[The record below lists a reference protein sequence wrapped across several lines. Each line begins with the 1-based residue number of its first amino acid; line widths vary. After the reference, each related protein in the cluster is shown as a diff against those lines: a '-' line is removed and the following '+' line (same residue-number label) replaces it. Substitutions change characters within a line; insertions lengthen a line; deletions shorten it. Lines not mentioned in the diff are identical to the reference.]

1 MPESTPHPLEDVP
14 PKPFWRRGVDRRTV
28 LVAGGAALLL
38 ANLPGDS
45 PLPAVLAADAT
56 PDLTLDLLRREDMLK
71 LHFEFFNLRRS
82 TAAGPP
88 KLVPIDPTAQSAVI
102 VRFDSQHLME
112 ETTTV
117 TDPGGAPPANLPAP
131 GDIATRAVGPSRIV
145 FLVPSTVKEL
155 PYTEDGL
162 LAWSNW
168 VMRVVPKTAPAEPA
182 QLDTDLLLVDWLHLT
197 PEQYASWA
205 HVTHPVTSA
214 GRTELWHTRLAPRD
228 EFGRPDPLLGPA
240 EIRAVAAQ
248 TQDDLRFNN
257 LLSRPQT
264 LTDIVTQSNTR
275 GAVRGDLVLLS
286 ALGSSLELDGKW
298 AEGTL
303 AAWQHRSVL
312 GRDNY
317 VRIEERGFLF
327 PHGHRATLITETE
340 RTIAGGAA
348 RLLRRQFVRVQ
359 EPVKSFEDN
368 GLPFRSVEI
377 GMTTTPNLAAPGMRE
392 VIGSTSAFWV
402 QYTLDGKTVDIP
414 FPIVAT
420 DWAGNRLESVA
431 HLAFVYQDDATKPA
445 VLDALQKQADP
456 AQYETVHP
464 RRTHELGGQKVAF
477 APVTGTVDAKRGLI
491 AAVDDGAPR
500 NTAFPAVRLHL
511 NMKRREVTVA
521 GEAGFTPQM
530 LAAEIR
536 MPAVEALAGGK
547 ELATAIG
554 YDPEY
559 VKSSFGQV
567 KGELFARVSPT
578 VADVGKL
585 VQAITTG
592 QPLPDVGAVTAEFG
606 ANVARLGGVAAPDL
620 DIRGLSRSLGPLSG
634 PAATISQIAKDG
646 VFNPGDF
653 FPKSAKLLGGLSLA
667 EILGFDPDLPNALTL
682 PIENGPKIVTTP
694 EYGNGRDHPPTAVTT
709 ILDWQPKLPDKL
721 TAEVFHP
728 VLDDGTHAT
737 LTLHGENR
745 TVFGGSG
752 VTTTSTIKGDL
763 RNFAIELVKG
773 DDSALS
779 FIKLTFRRFAFE
791 QHNGAKPVIQVEL
804 AKIEFKGPLNFVNTL
819 QQFLVS
825 TGKGLNIDVQPSGIT
840 AGYTLA
846 IPDVGIGVFALQHL
860 AFSAGLSIPFD
871 GTPARAR
878 FAFCS
883 REHPFTLSVSLF
895 GGGGFFAL
903 ALGTDGFELM
913 EASIEFGGAVA
924 FNLGVASGS
933 VSVMAGIYFKLERRP
948 AEIGDGDKKIDEITL
963 TGYVR
968 ANGSLNVLG
977 LITISAE
984 FYLGLSY
991 TNAGG
996 QNIVEGEASLTV
1008 EIEILFFSKS
1018 VTLTV
1023 HKSFAGPGSSALA
1036 ARGAAA
1042 LPAAGSPSF
1051 GDQMSQD
1058 DWNTYCDAFA
1068 A

>member
-1 MPESTPHPLEDVP
+1 MPEPTPHDTEDVSP
-14 PKPFWRRGVDRRTV
+14 RPFWRRGVDRRTI
-28 LVAGGAALLL
+28 LVAGSAALLL

-45 PLPAVLAADAT
+45 PLQALLAADAT

-71 LHFEFFNLRRS
+71 LHFAFFNLKRS

-88 KLVPIDPTAQSAVI
+88 KLVPVDATAQSV
-102 VRFDSQHLME
+102 VVVGFDSQHLME
-112 ETTTV
+112 EPTFV
-117 TDPGGAPPANLPAP
+117 SDPGGAPPSNLPAP
-131 GDIATRAVGPSRIV
+131 GDIATRAVGPSRIA
-145 FLVPSTVKEL
+145 FLVPATVKEL
-155 PYTEDGL
+155 PYTEEGL

-168 VMRVVPKTAPAEPA
+168 VMRVVPKTAPARPGP
-182 QLDTDLLLVDWLHLT
+182 LVTDLLLVDWLHLT
-197 PEQYASWA
+197 SEQHASWA

-240 EIRAVAAQ
+240 DVRAAAAD
-248 TQDDLRFNN
+248 TPDDLRFDAM
-257 LLSRPQT
+257 LGLGSSTLAGLVEQT
-264 LTDIVTQSNTR
+264 NTR
-275 GAVRGDLVLLS
+275 APVRGDLVLLS
-286 ALGSSLELDGKW
+286 AMGSSLELEGKW
-298 AEGTL
+298 DEGEV
-303 AAWQHRSVL
+303 AAWQHRSAI

-317 VRIEERGFLF
+317 VRIDERGYLF
-327 PHGHRATLITETE
+327 PYGHKALHVTETE

-348 RLLRRQFVRVQ
+348 RLLQRKYIRVL
-359 EPVKSFEDN
+359 EPVKAFEDN

-377 GMTTTPNLAAPGMRE
+377 TTTTTPFLAEHPE
-392 VIGSTSAFWV
+392 PIGTTGSFWV
-402 QYTLDGKTVDIP
+402 QSAAGDVP

-420 DWAGNRLESVA
+420 DWAGNRVETIA
-431 HLAFVYQDDATKPA
+431 HLAFVPLSKANDPAT
-445 VLDALQKQADP
+445 LDALQAQADP
-456 AQYETVHP
+456 ADFADIHP

-477 APVTGTVDAKRGLI
+477 APVPDT
-491 AAVDDGAPR
+491 AAAADDAPR

-511 NMKRREVTVA
+511 NMRRRELA
-521 GEAGFTPQM
+521 GEAGFSPRM

-559 VKSSFGQV
+559 VKTAFENVQ
-567 KGELFARVSPT
+567 GELFARVSPS

-585 VQAITTG
+585 VRAIETG
-592 QPLPDVGAVTAEFG
+592 AALPDVGAVQAQFG
-606 ANVARLGGVAAPDL
+606 KTVAQLGGVAAPDL

-634 PAATISQIAKDG
+634 PAETISQIAKDG
-646 VFNPGDF
+646 VFNPGKF
-653 FPKSAKLLGGLSLA
+653 FPDTAKLLGGLSLA
-667 EILGFDPDLPNALTL
+667 EILGFDPKLPDNLTL
-682 PIENGPKIVTTP
+682 PIANGPKIVTTP
-694 EYGNGRDHPPTAVTT
+694 EYGDGKDHPPTAVRTVF
-709 ILDWQPKLPDKL
+709 DWQPKLPDKL
-721 TAEVFHP
+721 TAGVFHP
-728 VLDDGTHAT
+728 KLPDRPHAT
-737 LTLHGENR
+737 LTLHGESR
-745 TVFGGSG
+745 TVFGGGGS
-752 VTTTSTIKGDL
+752 TTSTIKGDL
-763 RNFAIELVKG
+763 RDFAIELVKG

-791 QHNGAKPVIQVEL
+791 QHDGAKPVIHVEL
-804 AKIEFKGPLNFVNTL
+804 DKIEFEGPLNFVNTL
-819 QQFLVS
+819 QRFLVS
-825 TGKGLNIDVQPSGIT
+825 TGKGLGIDVQPSGIT

-860 AFSAGLSIPFD
+860 AFGASLSIPFD
-871 GTPARAR
+871 GSPARAR

-883 REHPFTLSVSLF
+883 REHPFTLTVSLF

-933 VSVMAGIYFKLERRP
+933 VSVMAGIYFKLEHKPEIP
-948 AEIGDGDKKIDEITL
+948 ASGSTPAVPAHDAITL

-984 FYLGLSY
+984 FYLALSY
-991 TNAGG
+991 TNDGG
-996 QNIVEGEASLTV
+996 ENLVEGEASLTV
-1008 EIEILFFSKS
+1008 EIDILFFSKS

-1023 HKSFAGPGSSALA
+1023 HKSFAGPGSSSLA
-1036 ARGAAA
+1036 ARTAAA
-1042 LPAAGSPSF
+1042 LPAGGSPSF

>member
-1 MPESTPHPLEDVP
+1 MPEPAPHATEDVP
-14 PKPFWRRGVDRRTV
+14 PRPVWQRDVGRRTI
-28 LVAGGAALLL
+28 LAAGGAALLL

-45 PLPAVLAADAT
+45 PPQAVLAADAT

-71 LHFEFFNLRRS
+71 LRFEFFNLRRS

-88 KLVPIDPTAQSAVI
+88 KLVPVDAGAQSVI
-102 VRFDSQHLME
+102 VVHFDSQHLME
-112 ETTTV
+112 ETTYV
-117 TDPGGAPPANLPAP
+117 SDPNGNPPANLPAP
-131 GDIATRAVGPSRIV
+131 GFIAARAAGPSRIA

-155 PYTEDGL
+155 PYTEEGL
-162 LAWSNW
+162 LAWPAW
-168 VMRVVPKTAPAEPA
+168 VMRVVPKTAPAPPDP
-182 QLDTDLLLVDWLHLT
+182 LTSDLLLVDWLHLT

-228 EFGRPDPLLGPA
+228 DFGRPDPLLGPA
-240 EIRAVAAQ
+240 EIRAVAAD
-248 TQDDLRFNN
+248 TPDDPRFDD

-286 ALGSSLELDGKW
+286 ALGSSLELEGRW

-303 AAWQHRSVL
+303 AGWRHRSAL

-327 PHGHRATLITETE
+327 PHGHKATLITETE

-348 RLLRRQFVRVQ
+348 RLLRRQFVRIR
-359 EPVKSFEDN
+359 EPVKFFEDN

-377 GMTTTPNLAAPGMRE
+377 AMTTTPNLAANRE
-392 VIGSTSAFWV
+392 RIGSTDAFWV
-402 QYTLDGKTVDIP
+402 QYQLGTDVVDVP
-414 FPIVAT
+414 VPIVAV
-420 DWAGNRLESVA
+420 DWAGNRIDSVA
-431 HLAFVYQDDATKPA
+431 HVAFVYEDDATKPA
-445 VLDALQKQADP
+445 VLTALQGQADP
-456 AQYETVHP
+456 SQFETVHP
-464 RRTHELGGQKVAF
+464 RRTHELGGQEVAF
-477 APVTGTVDAKRGLI
+477 GPVPAAAGL
-491 AAVDDGAPR
+491 AADPPR
-500 NTAFPAVRLHL
+500 TTTFPALRLHL
-511 NMKRREVTVA
+511 NVKLRVQA
-521 GEAGFTPQM
+521 GEAGFAPQM

-536 MPAVEALAGGK
+536 MPAVEALAGGR

-554 YDPEY
+554 YDPDY
-559 VKSSFGQV
+559 VTGSFEAV

-578 VADVGKL
+578 VADVGRL
-585 VQAITTG
+585 VQAITA
-592 QPLPDVGAVTAEFG
+592 QNPLPSVEAVTAKFG
-606 ANVARLGGVAAPDL
+606 QQVAQLGGIAAPDL

-634 PAATISQIAKDG
+634 PAAAIGDIAKTG
-646 VFNPGDF
+646 SFNPGTF
-653 FPKSAKLLGGLSLA
+653 FPATAKLLGGLSLA
-667 EILGFDPDLPNALTL
+667 EVLGFDPDAPKPPAL
-682 PIENGPKIVTTP
+682 PIENAPKIVTTP
-694 EYGNGRDHPPTAVTT
+694 EYANGRDLPPTAVTT
-709 ILDWQPKLPDKL
+709 VLDWQPKLPDKL
-721 TAEVFHP
+721 TAGVFHP

-745 TVFGGSG
+745 TTFGTSG

-763 RNFAIELVKG
+763 RDFAIELVKG
-773 DDSALS
+773 DDDQLS

-791 QHNGAKPVIQVEL
+791 QHDGAKPVIHVEL
-804 AKIEFKGPLNFVNTL
+804 DRIDFEGPLKFVNTL

-825 TGKGLNIDVQPSGIT
+825 TGKGLGIDVRPSGIT

-860 AFSAGLSIPFD
+860 AFSAALSIPFD
-871 GTPARAR
+871 GSPARAR

-883 REHPFTLSVSLF
+883 REHPFTLTVSLF

-903 ALGTDGFELM
+903 ALGTDGFELV

-933 VSVMAGIYFKLERRP
+933 VSVMAGIYFKLERLP
-948 AEIGDGDKKIDEITL
+948 APPSGGEGHDEITL

-984 FYLGLSY
+984 FYLALSY
-991 TNAGG
+991 TGG
-996 QNIVEGEASLTV
+996 GGKNLVEGEASLTV
-1008 EIEILFFSKS
+1008 EIDILFFSKS

-1023 HKSFAGPGSSALA
+1023 HKSFAGPGSSSLA
-1036 ARGAAA
+1036 ARDAAT
-1042 LPAAGSPSF
+1042 LPAGGPPSF

>member
-1 MPESTPHPLEDVP
+1 MPETTPHDTDGVP
-14 PKPFWRRGVDRRTV
+14 VWRRDVGRRTI
-28 LVAGGAALLL
+28 LAAGGAALLL
-38 ANLPGDS
+38 ANLPGDT
-45 PLPAVLAADAT
+45 PLPALLAADAT

-71 LHFEFFNLRRS
+71 LRFEFFNLRRS

-88 KLVPIDPTAQSAVI
+88 KLVPIDASAQSV
-102 VRFDSQHLME
+102 VVVGFDSQHLME
-112 ETTTV
+112 ETTYV
-117 TDPGGAPPANLPAP
+117 SDPGGAPPANLPAP
-131 GDIATRAVGPSRIV
+131 GDIATRAAGPSRIA
-145 FLVPSTVKEL
+145 FLVPATVKEL
-155 PYTEDGL
+155 PFTEDGL
-162 LAWSNW
+162 LAWSSW
-168 VMRVVPKTAPAEPA
+168 VMRVVPKTAAPAVPG
-182 QLDTDLLLVDWLHLT
+182 QLVTDLRLVDWLHLT

-228 EFGRPDPLLGPA
+228 DFGRPDPLLGPA
-240 EIRAVAAQ
+240 EIRATAAD
-248 TQDDLRFNN
+248 TPDDPRFDD

-303 AAWQHRSVL
+303 TAWRHRSVL

-327 PHGHRATLITETE
+327 PYGHKATLITETE

-348 RLLRRQFVRVQ
+348 RLLRRQFVRVR
-359 EPVKSFEDN
+359 EPVKLFQDN

-377 GMTTTPNLAAPGMRE
+377 GMTTTPNLAAPGKRE
-392 VIGSTSAFWV
+392 MIGTTSAFWV
-402 QYTLDGKTVDIP
+402 QYTLGDETTDIP
-414 FPIVAT
+414 FPIIAT
-420 DWAGNRLESVA
+420 DWAGNRIDSVA
-431 HLAFVYQDDATKPA
+431 HFAFVYEGDATDQT
-445 VLDALQKQADP
+445 VLAALQAKADP
-456 AQYETVHP
+456 NDFETVHP

-477 APVTGTVDAKRGLI
+477 GPVPASAGL
-491 AAVDDGAPR
+491 AADTPR
-500 NTAFPAVRLHL
+500 NTTFPALRVHL
-511 NMKRREVTVA
+511 NVKLRVQD
-521 GEAGFTPQM
+521 GEAGFAPQM

-536 MPAVEALAGGK
+536 MPAVEALAGGRQ
-547 ELATAIG
+547 LTTAIG
-554 YDPEY
+554 YDPGY
-559 VKSSFGQV
+559 VAGSFENT

-578 VADVGKL
+578 VADVGRL
-585 VQAITTG
+585 VQAITA
-592 QPLPDVGAVTAEFG
+592 QNPLPDVGAVTARFG
-606 ANVARLGGVAAPDL
+606 NQVAQLGGIAAPDL

-634 PAATISQIAKDG
+634 PAGTISQIAKDG
-646 VFNPGDF
+646 DFDPRKF
-653 FPKSAKLLGGLSLA
+653 FPGTAKLLGGLSLA
-667 EILGFDPDLPNALTL
+667 DLLGGTPKLPVANA
-682 PIENGPKIVTTP
+682 PKIVTTP
-694 EYGNGRDHPPTAVTT
+694 EYGNGPDRPPTAVTT
-709 ILDWQPKLPDKL
+709 ILDWQPALPDDLTAGVFLPKLPDR
-721 TAEVFHP
+721 P
-728 VLDDGTHAT
+728 HAT
-737 LTLHGENR
+737 LSLHGENR
-745 TVFGGSG
+745 TVLGANG
-752 VTTTSTIKGDL
+752 VTTTSAIKGDL
-763 RNFAIELVKG
+763 RDFAIELVKG
-773 DDSALS
+773 NDDQLS
-779 FIKLTFRRFAFE
+779 FIRLTFRRFAFE
-791 QHNGAKPVIQVEL
+791 QHDGAKPVIHVEL
-804 AKIEFKGPLNFVNTL
+804 DRIDFEGPLKFVNTL

-825 TGKGLNIDVQPSGIT
+825 TGKGLGIDVQPAGIT

-860 AFSAGLSIPFD
+860 AFSAALSIPFD
-871 GTPARAR
+871 GSPARAR

-883 REHPFTLSVSLF
+883 REHPFTLTVSLF

-933 VSVMAGIYFKLERRP
+933 VSVMAGIYFKLEHKP
-948 AEIGDGDKKIDEITL
+948 KQIGDGGTEIPEHDAITL

-984 FYLGLSY
+984 FYLALSY
-991 TNAGG
+991 TNDGG
-996 QNIVEGEASLTV
+996 KNLVEGEASLTV
-1008 EIEILFFSKS
+1008 EIDILFFSKS

-1036 ARGAAA
+1036 ARTAAA
-1042 LPAAGSPSF
+1042 LPSGGSPSF

>member
-1 MPESTPHPLEDVP
+1 MPESTPHATEDVAP
-14 PKPFWRRGVDRRTV
+14 RPVWQRDVGRRTV
-28 LVAGGAALLL
+28 LAAGGAVLLL

-71 LHFEFFNLRRS
+71 LRFEFFNLRRS

-88 KLVPIDPTAQSAVI
+88 KLVPIDASAQSV
-102 VRFDSQHLME
+102 VVVGFDSQHLME
-112 ETTTV
+112 ETTAV
-117 TDPGGAPPANLPAP
+117 TDPGGNPPADLPAP
-131 GDIATRAVGPSRIV
+131 GEIATRAAGPSRIA

-155 PYTEDGL
+155 PYTEEGL
-162 LAWSNW
+162 LAWSAW
-168 VMRVVPKTAPAEPA
+168 VMRVVPKTAPDVPGR
-182 QLDTDLLLVDWLHLT
+182 LVTDLLLVDWLHLT

-240 EIRAVAAQ
+240 EIRAVAAD
-248 TQDDLRFNN
+248 TPDDLRFND

-264 LTDIVTQSNTR
+264 LTDIVSQSNTR

-303 AAWQHRSVL
+303 AAWQHRSAL

-327 PHGHRATLITETE
+327 PHGHKATLITETE
-340 RTIAGGAA
+340 RVVAGGAA
-348 RLLRRQFVRVQ
+348 RLLRRQFVRIQ
-359 EPVKSFEDN
+359 EPVKLFEDN
-368 GLPFRSVEI
+368 GLPFRSIEI
-377 GMTTTPNLAAPGMRE
+377 AMTTTPNLAADGKRE
-392 VIGSTSAFWV
+392 RIGTTDAFWV
-402 QYTLDGKTVDIP
+402 QDQLGADVADIP

-420 DWAGNRLESVA
+420 DWAGNRVDSVA
-431 HLAFVYQDDATKPA
+431 HVAFVYEDDATKQP
-445 VLDALQKQADP
+445 VLDALQAQADP
-456 AQYETVHP
+456 GQFETIHP

-477 APVTGTVDAKRGLI
+477 APVPASNGL
-491 AAVDDGAPR
+491 AADTPR
-500 NTAFPAVRLHL
+500 NTAFPALRVHL
-511 NMKRREVTVA
+511 NVKLRVKA
-521 GEAGFTPQM
+521 GEAGFAPQM

-536 MPAVEALAGGK
+536 MPAVEALAGGQ

-559 VKSSFGQV
+559 VKGAFV
-567 KGELFARVSPT
+567 NFKGELFARVSPS
-578 VADVGKL
+578 VADVGRL
-585 VQAITTG
+585 VQAITA
-592 QPLPDVGAVTAEFG
+592 QKPLPDVGAVTAKFG
-606 ANVARLGGVAAPDL
+606 QQVAQLGGIAAPDL

-653 FPKSAKLLGGLSLA
+653 FPKTAKLLGGLSLA
-667 EILGFDPDLPNALTL
+667 EVLGFVPDAPNPPKLG
-682 PIENGPKIVTTP
+682 IENAPKIVTTP
-694 EYGNGRDHPPTAVTT
+694 EYGNGKDLPPTAVTT
-709 ILDWQPKLPDKL
+709 VLDWQPKLPDDL
-721 TAEVFHP
+721 TAGVFLP
-728 VLDDGTHAT
+728 KLPDRPHAT

-745 TVFGGSG
+745 TTFGTSG

-763 RNFAIELVKG
+763 RDFAIELVKG
-773 DDSALS
+773 NDDKLS

-791 QHNGAKPVIQVEL
+791 QHDGAKPVIHVEL
-804 AKIEFKGPLNFVNTL
+804 DRIDFEGPLKFVNTL

-825 TGKGLNIDVQPSGIT
+825 TGKGLGIDVQPSGIT

-860 AFSAGLSIPFD
+860 AFSAALSIPFD
-871 GTPARAR
+871 GSPARAR

-883 REHPFTLSVSLF
+883 REHPFTLTVSLF

-903 ALGTDGFELM
+903 ALGTDGFELV

-924 FNLGVASGS
+924 FTLGVASGS
-933 VSVMAGIYFKLERRP
+933 VSVMAGIYFKLERTP
-948 AEIGDGDKKIDEITL
+948 KQIGGDGKDIPGHDVITL

-984 FYLGLSY
+984 FYLALSY
-991 TNAGG
+991 TSGG
-996 QNIVEGEASLTV
+996 GKNVVEGEASLTV
-1008 EIEILFFSKS
+1008 EIDILFFSKS

-1023 HKSFAGPGSSALA
+1023 HKSFAGPGSSSLA
-1036 ARGAAA
+1036 ARDAAA
-1042 LPAAGSPSF
+1042 LPAGGSPSF